1 MLHRDRRYQKPVLD
15 NGHCKWYWSEH
26 FQKYLSLQQADNLP
40 PLKGLGCFEVEGPG
54 INDLTLIDDK
64 QNVLAAYPNNL
75 EGQDQMTC
83 FINILKV
90 SKHYDEHEQL
100 NLQ

>member
-1 MLHRDRRYQKPVLD
+1 MLNRNKRYEKPVFD
-15 NGHCKWYWSEH
+15 NGHCKWYWSEY
-26 FQKYLSLQQADNLP
+26 FQSYLTSKQADNLP
-40 PLKGLGCFEVEGPG
+40 PLQGLGCFEVKGPD

-64 QNVLAAYPNNL
+64 QKILAAYSNTV
-75 EGQDQMTC
+75 EGRDQMTC

-90 SKHYDEHEQL
+90 SKHYDEHKQL